1 MSDSKNRSHLIA
13 CHDCDLL
20 QCLPVTTGRAR
31 VRCVRCGCVLHH
43 AGRDPVVA
51 PLALGLAALVLFL
64 LSNFFPLLDFGLQ
77 GQHDQTYLLAGI
89 VQLFLQGQ
97 GLLAAVVATTT
108 LAMPAAHIGLLIYLY
123 LPLALGRRPAGFA
136 VALRAA
142 QAVLPWSM
150 LEIFLLGV
158 LVAGVKLAD
167 QASIAPGP
175 AAWSLGALVL
185 VLAAASAQV
194 HPQTLWQRL

>member
-1 MSDSKNRSHLIA
+1 MTDSASHANLVA

-20 QCLPVTTGRAR
+20 QRLPQASGHAR

-43 AGRDPVVA
+43 AGRDPVTA
-51 PLALGLAALVLFL
+51 PLALGLAALILFL
-64 LSNFFPLLDFGLQ
+64 LSNLFPLLDFALQ

-89 VQLFLQGQ
+89 VQLFVQGQ
-97 GLLAAVVATTT
+97 GLLAMVVAFTT

-142 QAVLPWSM
+142 QTVLPWSM

-185 VLAAASAQV
+185 VLAAAGAQV
-194 HPQTLWQRL
+194 HPQALWERL